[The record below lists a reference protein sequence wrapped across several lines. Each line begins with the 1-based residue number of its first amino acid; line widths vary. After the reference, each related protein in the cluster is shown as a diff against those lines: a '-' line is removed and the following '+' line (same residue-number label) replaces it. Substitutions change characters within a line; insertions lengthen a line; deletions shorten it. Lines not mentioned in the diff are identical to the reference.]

1 LREGFVRARWP
12 GRLEP
17 CAAEPRLWWDGAHN
31 LDGMRRLCLAWSD
44 DLRLPPPA
52 AIVFAAGRDKDVRAM
67 LARLRAFAPAA
78 VLYVTRTAN
87 ERALT
92 PEELVALA
100 RDAGFNA
107 EPAASVATAIDAALA
122 RVGSARVL
130 LCGSLFAVGEGM
142 RAKGGAPGEQV

>member
-1 LREGFVRARWP
+1 
-12 GRLEP
+12 LE
-17 CAAEPRLWWDGAHN
+17 
-31 LDGMRRLCLAWSD
+31 
-44 DLRLPPPA
+44 PPA
-52 AIVFAAGRDKDVRAM
+52 AIVFAAGPDKDVRAM

-78 VLYVTRTAN
+78 ALYVTRTAN

-100 RDAGFNA
+100 RDAGLSA
-107 EPAASVATAIDAALA
+107 EPAASVAAAIDMALA